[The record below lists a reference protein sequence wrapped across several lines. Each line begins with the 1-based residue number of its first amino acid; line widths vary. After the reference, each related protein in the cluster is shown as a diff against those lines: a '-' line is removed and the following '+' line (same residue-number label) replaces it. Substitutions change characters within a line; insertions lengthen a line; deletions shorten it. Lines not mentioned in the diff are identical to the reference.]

1 MIGRLC
7 FAATLAL
14 VLTLA
19 APISSQQEKGA
30 KCPMH
35 QKHQG
40 DTSSATDKSGD
51 ASHTERHAGMDQ
63 RGDQAMGFSQSKTA
77 HHFLLRRDGGSIE
90 VEARDPQDEAS
101 RDQIRQHLARIAQM
115 FEEGNF
121 DTPMFI
127 HAQTPPGVAVMKR
140 LRSEIKYEFE
150 KTEHGGRVR
159 IRTSNTEA
167 LAAIQEFLRFQIEEH
182 RTGDPLEVS

>member
-1 MIGRLC
+1 MVRRFC
-7 FAATLAL
+7 FAFALAL
-14 VLTLA
+14 VLALA
-19 APISSQQEKGA
+19 ATVSSQQEKGA
-30 KCPMH
+30 NCPMH

-40 DTSSATDKSGD
+40 EKPSAAAKSGD
-51 ASHTERHAGMDQ
+51 ATHTGRHAGMDQ
-63 RGDQAMGFSQSKTA
+63 RGDQAMGFSQSKTV

-90 VEARDPQDEAS
+90 VEAREPQDEAS
-101 RDQIRQHLARIAQM
+101 REQIRQHLARIAQM
-115 FEEGNF
+115 FKEGNF

-140 LRSEIKYEFE
+140 LRSEIEYEFE